1 MKILLI
7 GNFPYLRSQ
16 SMDRFAAVLYDGL
29 KGTGHVVRLLKPK
42 PFFGRM
48 WPPATRLGKCLGYL
62 DRFLLFRPKL
72 KQAAEWADVV
82 HICDQANAVYTPCL
96 NRKPHILTCH
106 DMVAI
111 RSALVE
117 FSEHTT
123 GLTGKIYQHWILSGI
138 KQAQHVA
145 CVSRN
150 TYDDVLRLTG
160 LEPERVSL
168 VKNGFNYPYRRMDE
182 VECLKSLEQI
192 GLDNCQPFFLHVG
205 GNYWYKNK
213 KGLLR
218 IFKQLLNLQQ
228 IQQPNLVIAGE
239 SLDHQLQ
246 LLAKKL
252 RISDRIRQIPDVTNE
267 QLCALYSSAEGL
279 IFPSL
284 AEGFGWPIIE
294 AQACGCPVFTSNR
307 PPMTEVGG
315 NAAVYFDPID
325 EDSAAEIIWKTIQN
339 NGDIQAR
346 GYHNTNQ
353 YSTMTMIMEYVDC
366 YKLVTMQ

>member
-1 MKILLI
+1 
-7 GNFPYLRSQ
+7 
-16 SMDRFAAVLYDGL
+16 MDRFAAVLNNGL
-29 KGTGHVVRLLKPK
+29 RDAGHVVRLLKPK
-42 PFFGRM
+42 PFFGRI
-48 WPPATRLGKCLGYL
+48 WPSATRLGKWLGYL

-72 KQAAEWADVV
+72 KQTAEWADVV

-96 NRKPHILTCH
+96 KRKPHILTCH
-106 DMVAI
+106 DMNAI

-123 GLTGKIYQHWILSGI
+123 GLTGKVFQHWILYGL
-138 KQAQHVA
+138 KQAQHVV
-145 CVSRN
+145 CVSKN
-150 TYDDVLRLTG
+150 TYDDVMRLTG
-160 LEPERVSL
+160 LEHERVSL

-182 VECLKSLEQI
+182 VECLKYLWQI
-192 GLDNCQPFFLHVG
+192 GLGNCQPFFLHVG

-218 IFKQLLNLQQ
+218 IFNQLINLQQ
-228 IQQPNLVIAGE
+228 IQQLKLVIAGE
-239 SLDHQLQ
+239 NLDHQQQ
-246 LLAKKL
+246 LLAIKL
-252 RISDRIRQIPDVTNE
+252 GISGRIQEIPNVTNE

-307 PPMTEVGG
+307 SPMTEIGG

-325 EDSAAEIIWKTIQN
+325 EVSAAEIIWKTIQS

-346 GYHNTNQ
+346 GYHNTKQ